1 MMDFG
6 TPTHPL
12 RVTTAALAAET
23 VCESRTLLLSVCL
36 SCNYAN
42 MLIACVIDSEN
53 DAVRWRGGPPFQ
65 FWPSQRKHHNRGK
78 VSAIVVKRALR
89 AMMVIGHYISGFR
102 LMVNGSIRLFFQIVA
117 SPFP

>member
-1 MMDFG
+1 MSY
-6 TPTHPL
+6 PH
-12 RVTTAALAAET
+12 VTTAALAAET

-53 DAVRWRGGPPFQ
+53 DAVQRWSGAAAAMPFQ
-65 FWPSQRKHHNRGK
+65 FWPSRRKHHNRGK